1 MQKKEENQKKSEITT
16 KQIAFMA
23 VMTAFSIVL
32 GKFLAINITEMIRIG
47 LENLPI
53 ILVAAILGP
62 FRAAMV
68 AVVADLLGCVL
79 RGYTINPVVT
89 LGACV
94 FALICGFI
102 FKQTKVP
109 SNVARLTA
117 SVLPSHFVA
126 SVVIKTIGLASFY
139 LSNYNIGF
147 GTLFFVRLA
156 VYALTAIV
164 EIFMVSIIL
173 KSKAIN
179 NQIRKMQKGE

>member
-1 MQKKEENQKKSEITT
+1 MQKKEGKEKKKLITT
-16 KQIAFMA
+16 KQIVFMA
-23 VMTAFSIVL
+23 IMTALSIVL
-32 GKFLAINITEMIRIG
+32 GKFLAINVTEMIRIG

-68 AVVADLLGCVL
+68 ALVADLLGCVL

-102 FKQTKVP
+102 FK
-109 SNVARLTA
+109 VAKTPTIVMRLTVA
-117 SVLPSHFVA
+117 VIPSHFVA

-139 LSNYNIGF
+139 LASYNIGF

-156 VYALTAIV
+156 VYALTAVV
-164 EIFMVSIIL
+164 EIFAVGFIL

-179 NQIRKMQKGE
+179 NQILKIQKGE

>member
-1 MQKKEENQKKSEITT
+1 MQKKENSEKKNAITT

-23 VMTAFSIVL
+23 LMTALSIVL
-32 GKFLAINITEMIRIG
+32 GKFLAINVTEMIRIG

-53 ILVAAILGP
+53 ILVAVVLGP

-89 LGACV
+89 LGACA
-94 FALICGFI
+94 FALVCGFL
-102 FKQTKVP
+102 FKQIKAP
-109 SNVARLTA
+109 SNLARITVAT
-117 SVLPSHFVA
+117 LPAHFVA

-147 GTLFFVRLA
+147 GTLFFVRLT
-156 VYALTAIV
+156 VYALTAVV
-164 EIFMVSIIL
+164 EIFTVSFIL

-179 NQIRKMQKGE
+179 NQIRKLQKGE

>member
-1 MQKKEENQKKSEITT
+1 MQKKEENQKKSIITT

-23 VMTAFSIVL
+23 VMTALSIVL
-32 GKFLAINITEMIRIG
+32 GKFLAINVTEMIRIG

-68 AVVADLLGCVL
+68 ALVADLLGCVL

-89 LGACV
+89 LGACA
-94 FALICGFI
+94 FALICGFL
-102 FKQTKVP
+102 FKQIKTPVT
-109 SNVARLTA
+109 VARLTA
-117 SVLPSHFVA
+117 SVLPAHLVA

-139 LSNYNIGF
+139 LANYDIGF

-156 VYALTAIV
+156 VYILTAIV
-164 EIFMVSIIL
+164 EIFIVSFVL